1 MSMPTPILS
10 LRTLWKSVPAQA
22 SSPSKPVPWPPD
34 MRPFLII
41 CDQTR
46 PYRIFPNIKTR
57 RLMILLAADSMI
69 KIITLPGNA
78 AMPGRM
84 AFPGSDEIHHAIS
97 RIPPKG
103 NQGVQMV
110 GHDQSQFD
118 PPSTLCMVKCH
129 RLKQLACHCW
139 IVQRCLASLFAV
151 DRDEKN
157 VASSGTQTGGQCDCH
172 LA

>member
-1 MSMPTPILS
+1 
-10 LRTLWKSVPAQA
+10 
-22 SSPSKPVPWPPD
+22 
-34 MRPFLII
+34 
-41 CDQTR
+41 
-46 PYRIFPNIKTR
+46 
-57 RLMILLAADSMI
+57 
-69 KIITLPGNA
+69 
-78 AMPGRM
+78 
-84 AFPGSDEIHHAIS
+84 
-97 RIPPKG
+97 
-103 NQGVQMV
+103 VQMV